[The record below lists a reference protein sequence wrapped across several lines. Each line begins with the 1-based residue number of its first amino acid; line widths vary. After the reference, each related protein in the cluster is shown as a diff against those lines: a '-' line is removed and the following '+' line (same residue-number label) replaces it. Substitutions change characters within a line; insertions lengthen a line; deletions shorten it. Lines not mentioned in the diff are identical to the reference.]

1 VRDLASPCA
10 ALKYAAAMK
19 TILQSALPSTGRLVC
34 CRCGLVADPGGADW
48 HALTAVSHSG
58 SNVAAE
64 RAGHAVALDL
74 CRRCTRE
81 TLRAVLGIRPRSA
94 ALIATAAASASVVAV
109 PTFDTVCSF
118 ADAQAFISACSARME
133 AIYRGEPTDA
143 AGCAD
148 SAPVVAAPPAPVRS
162 LRQARAGQPVNS

>member
-1 VRDLASPCA
+1 MRDLASPCA

-34 CRCGLVADPGGADW
+34 CRCGLAAEPGGADW

-58 SNVAAE
+58 PNVAAE
-64 RAGHAVALDL
+64 RAGHDVALDL

-81 TLRAVLGIRPRSA
+81 TLRGVLGIRPPSSA
-94 ALIATAAASASVVAV
+94 STATAAASAPAEAV
-109 PTFDTVCSF
+109 PVFDTVCSL

-133 AIYRGEPTDA
+133 ALYRGELAEP
-143 AGCAD
+143 GSCAD
-148 SAPVVAAPPAPVRS
+148 SAPVVADPPAPVCS
-162 LRQARAGQPVNS
+162 LRRACADQPVNS